1 MITHR
6 DALLKYCDDVIV
18 VKKNRDEKEKE
29 NKVEK

>member
-18 VKKNRDEKEKE
+18 IKKNRDEKE